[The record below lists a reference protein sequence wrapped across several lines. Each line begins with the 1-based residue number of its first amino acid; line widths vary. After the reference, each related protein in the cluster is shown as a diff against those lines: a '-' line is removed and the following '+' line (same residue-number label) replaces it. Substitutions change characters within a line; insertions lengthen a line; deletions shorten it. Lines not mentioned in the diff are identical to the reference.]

1 MERDNADFIK
11 RNEVLMKVLKANQE
25 QYELLNGFKN
35 GVNQIEFSK
44 DANDNWI
51 ISVETKD
58 DPAFIGIHEAL
69 SDLEEID
76 YSPVTE

>member
-1 MERDNADFIK
+1 
-11 RNEVLMKVLKANQE
+11 MKVLKANQE

-69 SDLEEID
+69 SSLEEID
-76 YSPVTE
+76 YLPVTE